1 MPTLAVLG
9 FMMVVI
15 FMYLIMSKRMSAMTA
30 LILIPLLFA
39 AGMGFA
45 GVAKFSLIGKWAL
58 DGVKQVAPTG
68 IMICFAI
75 LYFGVM
81 IDAGLFDPLIKKI
94 LEAVHGDPL
103 KVSVGTAV
111 LAAIISLDGDGSTT
125 YMVTCSAMLA
135 VHQRLGMDPLIL
147 PSVAVLQNSVMNII
161 PWGGPTGRV
170 LASLKVESGD
180 VFTPLIPGMILGSLW
195 VCFVA
200 YRWGLKERAR
210 LGVMQLD
217 NSEIAAKVQV
227 SEDPEAEKLRRPD
240 RFLMNLGLTVLLMAA
255 LMASLLP
262 LNILFMVGTALAL
275 MINYPKLKDQ
285 QARIVANGANAMPVV
300 AMVFA
305 AGIFMGIMGGS
316 KMVDAMAKSLIA
328 AIPTSMGPHM
338 SFISAFLSL
347 PGTFFLTNDAYYFGV
362 LPVLAKAAATYGISP
377 EEMGRA
383 ALIGQGAHLLSPLV
397 PSTYL
402 LVGLNKIEFGDL
414 QKRCLLPA
422 VGVSTHSG
430 SSSASRAAAAASS
443 CAVRKALILACW
455 FG

>member
-1 MPTLAVLG
+1 MPVLAILG
-9 FMMVVI
+9 FLMVVV

-39 AGMGFA
+39 IGMGFA
-45 GVAKFSLIGKWAL
+45 GIAKFGLIGKWAL
-58 DGVKQVAPTG
+58 DGVRQVAPTG

-94 LEAVHGDPL
+94 LEVVHGDPL

-135 VHQRLGMDPLIL
+135 VHRRLKMDPLIL
-147 PSVAVLQNSVMNII
+147 PAVAVMMNSVMNII

-170 LASLKVESGD
+170 LAALKVDAAD
-180 VFTPLIPGMILGSLW
+180 VFTPLIPCMFVGALW

-210 LGVMQLD
+210 LGVMDLD
-217 NSEIAAKVQV
+217 NSAIASQVQV
-227 SEDPEAEKLRRPD
+227 SEDPEADKLKRPEK
-240 RFLMNLGLTVLLMAA
+240 FYINLGLTTLLMIA
-255 LMASLLP
+255 LMAGILP
-262 LNILFMVGTALAL
+262 LNILFMVGLAFALL
-275 MINYPKLKDQ
+275 INYPSLKEQ

-328 AIPTSMGPHM
+328 AIPPSMGPHF
-338 SFISAFLSL
+338 SLISALVSL
-347 PGTFFLTNDAYYFGV
+347 PGVFFLTNDAYYFGV
-362 LPVLAKAAATYGISP
+362 LPVLAKAAAAYGISP

-402 LVGLNKIEFGDL
+402 LVGLNKVEFGDL
-414 QKRCLLPA
+414 QKYALLPA
-422 VGVSTHSG
+422 IGISMVWLVT
-430 SSSASRAAAAASS
+430 
-443 CAVRKALILACW
+443 AVALGLIHL
-455 FG
+455 

>member
-1 MPTLAVLG
+1 MPTLAILG
-9 FMMVVI
+9 FLMVVV

-30 LILIPLLFA
+30 LILIPLVFGV
-39 AGMGFA
+39 GMGFS
-45 GVAKFSLIGKWAL
+45 GMAKFADIGKWAL
-58 DGVKQVAPTG
+58 AGVRQVAPTG

-94 LEAVHGDPL
+94 LEVVHGDPL

-147 PSVAVLQNSVMNII
+147 PSVAVMMNSVMNII

-170 LASLKVESGD
+170 LAALKVDAAD
-180 VFTPLIPGMILGSLW
+180 VFTPLIPGMFLGALW

-200 YRWGLKERAR
+200 YRWGLKERTS

-217 NSEIAAKVQV
+217 NSAIASKVQV
-227 SEDPEAEKLRRPD
+227 SEDPEADKLRRPD
-240 RFLMNLGLTVLLMAA
+240 RFLINLGLTMLLMVA
-255 LMASLLP
+255 LMSGWLP
-262 LNILFMVGTALAL
+262 LNILFMIGLAFALL
-275 MINYPKLKDQ
+275 INYPTLKEQ

-305 AGIFMGIMGGS
+305 AGIFMGIMAGS
-316 KMVDAMAKSLIA
+316 KMVDSMALSLIA
-328 AIPTSMGPHM
+328 AIPPSMGPHM
-338 SFISAFLSL
+338 SLISALLSL

-362 LPVLAKAAATYGISP
+362 LPVLAKAAASYGISP

-383 ALIGQGAHLLSPLV
+383 ALIGQGSHLLSPLV

-402 LVGLNKIEFGDL
+402 LVGLNKVEFGDL
-414 QKRCLLPA
+414 QKYCLLPA
-422 VGVSTHSG
+422 IGVSVVWLIT
-430 SSSASRAAAAASS
+430 
-443 CAVRKALILACW
+443 AVTLGLIRI
-455 FG
+455 

>member
-58 DGVKQVAPTG
+58 DGVRQVAPTG

-75 LYFGVM
+75 LYFGIM

-94 LEAVHGDPL
+94 LEVVHGDPL

-135 VHQRLGMDPLIL
+135 VHRRLGMDPLIL

-305 AGIFMGIMGGS
+305 AGIFMGVMGGS

-338 SFISAFLSL
+338 SFISAFMSL

-362 LPVLAKAAATYGISP
+362 LPVLAKAAATYGISA

-422 VGVSTHSG
+422 IGVSMVWLLTCLVLG
-430 SSSASRAAAAASS
+430 YIR
-443 CAVRKALILACW
+443 L
-455 FG
+455 

>member
-1 MPTLAVLG
+1 MPTLAILG
-9 FMMVVI
+9 FLMVVV

-30 LILIPLLFA
+30 LILIPLVFGV
-39 AGMGFA
+39 GMGFA
-45 GVAKFSLIGKWAL
+45 GVAKFADIGKWAL
-58 DGVKQVAPTG
+58 AGVRQVAPTG

-147 PSVAVLQNSVMNII
+147 PSVAVMMNSVMNII

-170 LASLKVESGD
+170 LAALKVDAAD
-180 VFTPLIPGMILGSLW
+180 VFTPLIPGMFLGALW

-200 YRWGLKERAR
+200 YRWGLKERTR

-217 NSEIAAKVQV
+217 NSAIASKVQV
-227 SEDPEAEKLRRPD
+227 SEDPEADKLRRPD
-240 RFLMNLGLTVLLMAA
+240 RFFINLGLTILLMVA
-255 LMASLLP
+255 LMSGWLP
-262 LNILFMVGTALAL
+262 LNILFMIGLAFALL
-275 MINYPKLKDQ
+275 INYPTLKEQ

-305 AGIFMGIMGGS
+305 AGIFMGIMAGS
-316 KMVDAMAKSLIA
+316 KMVDSMALSLIA
-328 AIPTSMGPHM
+328 AIPPSMGPHM
-338 SFISAFLSL
+338 SLISALLSL

-362 LPVLAKAAATYGISP
+362 LPVLAKAAASYGISP

-383 ALIGQGAHLLSPLV
+383 ALIGQGSHLLSPLV

-402 LVGLNKIEFGDL
+402 LVGLNKVEFGDL
-414 QKRCLLPA
+414 QKYCLLPA
-422 VGVSTHSG
+422 IGVSVVWLIT
-430 SSSASRAAAAASS
+430 
-443 CAVRKALILACW
+443 AVTLGLIRI
-455 FG
+455 

>member
-1 MPTLAVLG
+1 MPTLAILG
-9 FMMVVI
+9 FLMVVV

-30 LILIPLLFA
+30 LILIPLVFGV
-39 AGMGFA
+39 GMGFS
-45 GVAKFSLIGKWAL
+45 GMAKFADIGKWAL
-58 DGVKQVAPTG
+58 AGVRQVAPTG

-147 PSVAVLQNSVMNII
+147 PSVAVMMNSVMNII

-170 LASLKVESGD
+170 LAALKVDAAD
-180 VFTPLIPGMILGSLW
+180 VFTPLIPGMFLGALW

-200 YRWGLKERAR
+200 YRWGLKERTR

-217 NSEIAAKVQV
+217 NSAIASKVQV
-227 SEDPEAEKLRRPD
+227 SEDPEADKLRRPD
-240 RFLMNLGLTVLLMAA
+240 RFFINLGLTILLMVA
-255 LMASLLP
+255 LMSGWLP
-262 LNILFMVGTALAL
+262 LNILFMIGLAFALL
-275 MINYPKLKDQ
+275 INYPTLKEQ

-305 AGIFMGIMGGS
+305 AGIFMGIMAGS
-316 KMVDAMAKSLIA
+316 KMVDSMALSLIA
-328 AIPTSMGPHM
+328 AIPPSMGPHM
-338 SFISAFLSL
+338 SIISALLSL

-383 ALIGQGAHLLSPLV
+383 ALIGQGSHLLSPLV

-402 LVGLNKIEFGDL
+402 LVGLNKVEFGDL
-414 QKRCLLPA
+414 QKYCLLPA
-422 VGVSTHSG
+422 VGVSVVWLIT
-430 SSSASRAAAAASS
+430 
-443 CAVRKALILACW
+443 AVTLGLIRI
-455 FG
+455 